1 MSGTLKKGVVL
12 LVILF
17 IGFYMFTD
25 PHGLATFAKDGS
37 ARGWDLLTQLFTA
50 LISFFNALFK

>member
-12 LVILF
+12 LVVLF

-25 PHGLATFAKDGS
+25 PHGLAVFAKEGS
-37 ARGWDLLTQLFTA
+37 AKGWDLLTNLFKA
-50 LISFFNALFK
+50 LINFFNALFK